1 MPNKNPKRDP
11 SRRSV
16 IALGWVSFL
25 TDMSSDMI
33 YPLLPAFLTKS
44 LGAGPAAVGLI
55 EGLAETTASL
65 TKIGSGIWSDR
76 VRRRKPIVVLGYVIA
91 AIARPL
97 VGFARLWSQVLA
109 IRFTDRVGK
118 GIRTSPRDALLAD
131 IVPGDRRGR
140 AFGLQRAM
148 DNAGAVVGPLLAA
161 LLLKLAFVDERGVFL
176 LAAVPGFAAIV
187 VLLVAVPDT
196 ARRAEVVR
204 APSPA
209 RGKLPATFWR
219 VVAIFAFF
227 TLANSTD
234 AFLLLRAQDAGVA
247 LWQIPLL
254 WSFFHAVKSATGV
267 PGGALADRAGRVPAI
282 TLGWLVYCLAYAG
295 FAFVS
300 RPLAVW
306 GLFAFYALFFGLTE
320 GSERAFV
327 ADLVPEELRGR
338 AYGAFHAAIGF
349 TALPASVIFGV
360 LWKQFGARTAFLTG
374 AAVALAAA
382 AALWMATREIR
393 SARRTSA
400 VAR

>member
-1 MPNKNPKRDP
+1 MPNKDSKGDP

-16 IALGWVSFL
+16 IALGWVSLL

-44 LGAGPAAVGLI
+44 LGAGPAAIGLI

-131 IVPGDRRGR
+131 VVPGDRRGR

-161 LLLKLAFVDERGVFL
+161 LLLKLALVDERGVFL

-187 VLLVAVPDT
+187 VLLLAVPDT

-204 APSPA
+204 APPPA
-209 RGKLPATFWR
+209 KGKLPATFWK
-219 VVAIFAFF
+219 VVAVFAFF

-327 ADLVPEELRGR
+327 ADLVPERLRGR
-338 AYGAFHAAIGF
+338 AYGIFHAAIGL

-360 LWKQFGARTAFLTG
+360 LWKEFGARTAFLTG

-400 VAR
+400 VAP

>member
-1 MPNKNPKRDP
+1 MPNKDLKGDP

-16 IALGWVSFL
+16 IALGWVSLL

-161 LLLKLAFVDERGVFL
+161 LFLKLSFVDERGVFL

-187 VLLVAVPDT
+187 VLLLAVPDT
-196 ARRAEVVR
+196 ARQAEVAR
-204 APSPA
+204 APSPPK
-209 RGKLPATFWR
+209 GKLPATFWK
-219 VVAIFAFF
+219 VVAVFAFF

-338 AYGAFHAAIGF
+338 AYGTFHAAVGL

-360 LWKQFGARTAFLTG
+360 LWKEFGARTAFLTG

-400 VAR
+400 VAP